1 MGHASNSRI
10 NDVDQHRSKEFTTE
24 YILLLNKQKNAVN
37 STEYLKNGDLTLTL
51 HLCFKSH
58 HAKMGYIVT
67 GKRRF

>member
-37 STEYLKNGDLTLTL
+37 STEYLKNGDVVHCT
-51 HLCFKSH
+51 
-58 HAKMGYIVT
+58 V
-67 GKRRF
+67 